1 MADANF
7 ELGRVLCARLA
18 TFGRVALLRVRFK
31 GALRLQDST
40 VALRLP
46 CNAAADAGE
55 QTGLAV
61 IESED
66 GLCFAQTRVAAGS
79 DVLEIEQPAL
89 QANELYT
96 ISLQTVLEI

>member
-7 ELGRVLCARLA
+7 ELGRVLCARFA
-18 TFGRVALLRVRFK
+18 TFGRAALLRVRFR
-31 GALRLQDST
+31 GALQLQDSI

-46 CNAAADAGE
+46 RVAASDAGE

-89 QANELYT
+89 QANQLYT
-96 ISLQTVLEI
+96 ISLQMILEI